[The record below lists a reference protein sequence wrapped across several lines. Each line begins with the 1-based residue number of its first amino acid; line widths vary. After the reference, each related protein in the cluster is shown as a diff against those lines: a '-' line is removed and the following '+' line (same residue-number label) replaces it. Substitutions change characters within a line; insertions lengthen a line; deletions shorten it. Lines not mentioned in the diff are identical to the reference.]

1 MNVNI
6 RFLIQTLRHDESDNM
21 LTVES
26 ELDMGVVIAIEIMLV
41 VVYFYAN
48 FIKNDTSKKNI
59 AIELSKV
66 NILKCYIQFI

>member
-1 MNVNI
+1 M
-6 RFLIQTLRHDESDNM
+6 QTLRHDESDNM